1 MVIFEISFYTDK
13 LLVQLTIIYIPHH
26 LKKNWLD
33 NKIQKELLSQN

>member
-26 LKKNWLD
+26 LKKKL
-33 NKIQKELLSQN
+33 IR